1 MTILVCSHFSLYLSD
16 NREAELL
23 TVLLL
28 LVVRVFTGR
37 VPGMMVFDV
46 DMLKDILVK
55 DALDFR
61 NRYVR
66 YSMFLY
72 VTRLY
77 QVQIMIDSSQLSKT
91 CYEHAGG

>member
-1 MTILVCSHFSLYLSD
+1 ML
-16 NREAELL
+16 
-23 TVLLL
+23 LLL
-28 LVVRVFTGR
+28 LVVRVFTGL